1 MRKYI
6 FELSIAIGLI
16 AALSLGAYAK
26 SRQSD
31 IAGKLIRLHVIA
43 NSDSEEDQA
52 LKIKVRDAVLTFV
65 TEKTQGAKTV
75 AESEKILKSSLSE
88 INKAAQEEIK
98 RQGYSYTS
106 KTALENTYF
115 PTKEYGSFALPAGDY
130 EALRVIIGSGEGKNW
145 WCVLFPPLCV
155 SAAEDT
161 EELAKNAGLSD
172 EEIKI
177 ISSDDVEYKF
187 KFKVVDLI
195 NRAAHKINPQ

>member
-52 LKIKVRDAVLTFV
+52 LKIKVRDAVLTSV
-65 TEKTQGAKTV
+65 TEKTHGAKTV